1 VVFISFDIEEEI
13 LEEEKTNENDD
24 EDWEMYD
31 DVD

>member
-1 VVFISFDIEEEI
+1 MISFSDFEEDFKEEE
-13 LEEEKTNENDD
+13 EVVDDD